1 MTRLYAK
8 EGITMARKPLIGIN
22 ADFRPEKSDSFPF
35 SWIHAGY
42 YDSVSRAGGIPV
54 VLPPLTSDEDLQQ
67 VARTLDGIVLT
78 GCKLDLDPVRMGLDK
93 HPATRP
99 MPPRREDFDRRL
111 ARLAFDHKI
120 PTLAVGSGMQTLN
133 VICGGTLYQHIAE
146 EILKPLHHRDPVEE
160 RLRHLIEIVPGTRMD
175 QIYGPG
181 EIRVNSDHHMA
192 VDQLAPM
199 FRVSATCPDG
209 VIEAYES
216 ADDNWFVI
224 GVQFHP
230 ESHTA
235 SALDMQVFDA
245 FLEGC
250 KEQTQQQPATI
261 PFPARRAA

>member
-1 MTRLYAK
+1 MSH
-8 EGITMARKPLIGIN
+8 KPIIGIN
-22 ADFRPEKSDSFPF
+22 ADFRPEKSDSFAF

-42 YDSVSRAGGIPV
+42 YDSVSRAGGIPL
-54 VLPPLTSDEDLQQ
+54 VLPPLSSDEDLQQ
-67 VARTLDGIVLT
+67 VLSHLDGLVLT
-78 GCKLDLDPVRMGLDK
+78 GCKLDLDPVRLGMDK

-111 ARLAFDHKI
+111 ARFAAERKI
-120 PTLAVGSGMQTLN
+120 PVLAIGAGMQLLN
-133 VICGGTLYQHIAE
+133 VICGGTLFQHIAE
-146 EILKPLHHRDPVEE
+146 DILKPLHHRDPVEE

-192 VDQLAPM
+192 IDQLASP

-216 ADDNWFVI
+216 TDESWFVI

-235 SALDMQVFDA
+235 SALDMQVFEA

-250 KEQTQQQPATI
+250 REQAASAPATI
-261 PFPARRAA
+261 PFPQRRAA